1 MAPDNVPD
9 VCPACGDPLCHGE
22 CPAADGAWVVG
33 AAVCGVAL
41 TEIRWLGAITPIG
54 GVLFLVGWA
63 ALAWQSGA
71 VKP

>member
-41 TEIRWLGAITPIG
+41 ACEFIG
-54 GVLFLVGWA
+54 GA
-63 ALAWQSGA
+63 DEAEANDCE
-71 VKP
+71 